1 MSVDGTY
8 SEMSTSVNSE
18 ASYDIDIV
26 KHHDGNI
33 RFKSQNFATFSLLI
47 QLPHPLQIFWMP
59 AIQIQMMTQ
68 MMMMTAKMKKEN

>member
-1 MSVDGTY
+1 MYIFKLKSSIYNVSRMSVDETY

-33 RFKSQNFATFSLLI
+33 HFKSQHFAT
-47 QLPHPLQIFWMP
+47 
-59 AIQIQMMTQ
+59 TVY
-68 MMMMTAKMKKEN
+68 

>member
-33 RFKSQNFATFSLLI
+33 HFKSHNFAT
-47 QLPHPLQIFWMP
+47 
-59 AIQIQMMTQ
+59 TVY
-68 MMMMTAKMKKEN
+68 